1 VLTHLQLRDL
11 VLVDQAELEFG
22 GGLTALTGETGAGK
36 SIVVDALL
44 LIAGGR
50 GAGDIARQGAERA
63 EVTASFSALPQGAV
77 NWLKDQSIDFDGEL
91 VVRRVIGADGRSRA
105 YVNGQ
110 VVPLQALRE
119 LAEFLI
125 EIHGQQEFQ
134 HLVSRAAQRELLDER
149 LSSPGTP
156 GAPGLKNTVAELFE
170 RYSTA
175 RREFDS
181 LKSAAENRDA
191 RLDLLR
197 YQLRELQAEVSSV
210 SQIEE
215 LFADQKRI
223 AARSRLGE
231 AARTAL
237 GASYES
243 DGLSAHDLL
252 SKAAAALRSVAEIDA
267 ALGEAGKLLGEAAI
281 LTQEAA
287 ESLRRYLDDLDIDPA
302 RQDEIERR
310 AAALEA
316 LARKHR
322 IRVLELPEHL
332 ARLEQ
337 EVAALDNVQVSLA
350 ALEKQVAETT
360 RDYRS
365 AAQRLSDARRTAAQL
380 LGVQVTQLMQTLGMA
395 GGEFAVHVNP
405 SEQEFSANGSDEVE
419 FQVSANP
426 GQPLKSLAKV
436 ASGGELSRISLAV
449 QVAGRAASSP
459 LCMVF
464 DEVDAGI
471 GGAVAEIV
479 GRQLRELGE
488 RAQVLC
494 VTHLAQVASQ
504 AHGQFR
510 VTKLSD
516 GKITR
521 TAVKPL
527 GAAERTDEIARM
539 LGGIDITEQAR
550 AHARDMLA
558 RATLSDTPKKKG
570 SRAAPR

>member
-1 VLTHLQLRDL
+1 MLTHLQLRDL
-11 VLVDQAELEFG
+11 VLVDQAELEFSA
-22 GGLTALTGETGAGK
+22 GLTALTGETGAGK

-50 GAGDIARQGAERA
+50 AAGDIVRQGAERA
-63 EVTASFSALPQGAV
+63 EITASFAALPGTAV
-77 NWLKDQSIDFDGEL
+77 SWLNEQSIAHDGEV

-105 YVNGQ
+105 YANGQ
-110 VVPLQALRE
+110 VVPLLALRE

-134 HLVSRAAQRELLDER
+134 HLVSRGAQRELLDER
-149 LSSPGTP
+149 LNTP
-156 GAPGLKNTVAELFE
+156 ALKNTVAELFN
-170 RYSTA
+170 RYQA
-175 RREFDS
+175 CRRDFES
-181 LKSAAENRDA
+181 LQNAAENRDA

-197 YQLRELQAEVSSV
+197 YQLRELKNDVSTV
-210 SQIEE
+210 SDIEE
-215 LFADQKRI
+215 LFADQKRV
-223 AARSRLGE
+223 AGRSRLGE

-237 GASYES
+237 TAAYEA
-243 DGLSAHDLL
+243 DAGSAHDLL
-252 SKAAAALRSVAEIDA
+252 GKATAALRSVSDIDPQ
-267 ALGEAGKLLGEAAI
+267 LGEAGKLLGEAAI

-287 ESLRRYLDDLDIDPA
+287 TALRRYLDDLDIDPK

-322 IRVLELPEHL
+322 VAVPELPEHL
-332 ARLEQ
+332 VRVEQ
-337 EVAALDNVQVSLA
+337 EVATLDNVQVSLA
-350 ALEKQVAETT
+350 TLEGQVAELT
-360 RDYRS
+360 REYR
-365 AAQRLSDARRTAAQL
+365 AAAGRLSDARNTAAQL

-395 GGEFAVHVNP
+395 GGEFAVNVTR
-405 SEQEFSANGSDEVE
+405 SEQEFSSNGSDEVE
-419 FQVSANP
+419 FLVSANP

-449 QVAGRAASSP
+449 QVAGRAQSTS

-504 AHGQFR
+504 AHSQFR
-510 VTKLSD
+510 VTKLTD

-521 TAVKPL
+521 TAVKTL
-527 GAAERTDEIARM
+527 GQPERVDEIARM

-558 RATLSDTPKKKG
+558 RATPAEIPKKKG
-570 SRAAPR
+570 SRSAPR